1 MTLDTPVP
9 ELRRGDVLAVPLT
22 GAYNYSM
29 FSTYNC
35 ALRPAVIFA
44 RDGQARVA
52 VRRQTLD
59 ELLNGQTDWAENP
72 RRRAADG
79 PGKTV

>member
-1 MTLDTPVP
+1 
-9 ELRRGDVLAVPLT
+9 
-22 GAYNYSM
+22 M